1 MTIRIGLITS
11 EFPPDLGGVETY
23 AWQLAKE
30 LGRRPDLQ
38 VTVYAPPK
46 SATVT
51 PPPGVTLK
59 PILQS
64 CAGLDW
70 PKLKNEPIDVWHA
83 LSACH
88 SWIAEK
94 NRPTVVSVHGNDFLG
109 PYPLVARP
117 ALALAGLWRLRPWVW
132 RKLHPL
138 WRNATRRILAHA
150 LPKTNALLSNS
161 RYTADVLL
169 AKYPECASKTHIA
182 LVGVDPIF
190 FDVPRAQKSKVVQLL
205 TVCRLSEKRKNI
217 DLVLRALVTLKNRF
231 EFEYIIAGEGT
242 LRPSLERLAD
252 SLELNTCVRFVGRI
266 SDADLRQL
274 YSRADLFI
282 LTASIIPGSH
292 EGFGIV
298 YLEAAASGVPSLAAR
313 QAGAAEAIAEG
324 RSGFFVEQ
332 PDVISISNA
341 LARFLSGET
350 HLDAE
355 DCRNFARDF
364 SWVRVADIAENTY
377 RQIFV
382 RNLHS

>member
-1 MTIRIGLITS
+1 MRIGLITS

-23 AWQLAKE
+23 AWQLARE
-30 LGRRPDLQ
+30 LGRRQGLQ

-46 SATVT
+46 SATIT

-83 LSACH
+83 LSAGH
-88 SWIAEK
+88 AWIAEK
-94 NRPTVVSVHGNDFLG
+94 NRPTVVSVHGNDFLA
-109 PYPLVARP
+109 PYPLTARP
-117 ALALAGLWRLRPWVW
+117 ALAMTFLWRLRPWVW

-138 WRNATRRILAHA
+138 WQSATRRLLARA
-150 LPKTNALLSNS
+150 LPRASALLSNS

-169 AKYPECASKTHIA
+169 AKHPECASNTHIA

-190 FDVPRAQKSKVVQLL
+190 FDVPRAPKNKVVQLL
-205 TVCRLSEKRKNI
+205 TVCRLSEERKNI
-217 DLVLRALVTLKNRF
+217 DLVLRALATLKDRF

-266 SDADLRQL
+266 NDADLRQL

-313 QAGAAEAIAEG
+313 LAGAAEAIAEG

-341 LARFLSGET
+341 LIRFLSGEI
-350 HLDAE
+350 HLNAL
-355 DCRNFARDF
+355 DCRDFARNF
-364 SWVRVADIAENTY
+364 SWVRVADIAEAAY
-377 RQIFV
+377 RLIFI
-382 RNLHS
+382 RNAHS

>member
-1 MTIRIGLITS
+1 MTMRIGLITS

-30 LGRRPDLQ
+30 LGRRQDLQ
-38 VTVYAPPK
+38 VTIYAPPK
-46 SATVT
+46 SATIT
-51 PPPGVTLK
+51 PPPGATLK

-117 ALALAGLWRLRPWVW
+117 ALALPGFWRLRPWVW

-138 WRNATRRILAHA
+138 WSNATRRVLARA
-150 LPKTNALLSNS
+150 LPKTSALLSNS

-169 AKYPECASKTHIA
+169 DKYPDCAAKTHIA

-190 FDVPRAQKSKVVQLL
+190 FDVPRAPKNKIAQLL
-205 TVCRLSEKRKNI
+205 TVCRLSEERKNI
-217 DLVLRALVTLKNRF
+217 DLVLRALATLKDRF

-242 LRPSLERLAD
+242 LRPSLERLAN
-252 SLELNTCVRFVGRI
+252 SLGLGTCVRFVGRI

-313 QAGAAEAIAEG
+313 LAGAVEAIGEG

-332 PDVISISNA
+332 PDVTSISNA
-341 LARFLSGET
+341 LIRFLSGEV

-355 DCRNFARDF
+355 ECRNFARNF
-364 SWVRVADIAENTY
+364 SWVRVADIAEKAY

-382 RNLHS
+382 QNIHS